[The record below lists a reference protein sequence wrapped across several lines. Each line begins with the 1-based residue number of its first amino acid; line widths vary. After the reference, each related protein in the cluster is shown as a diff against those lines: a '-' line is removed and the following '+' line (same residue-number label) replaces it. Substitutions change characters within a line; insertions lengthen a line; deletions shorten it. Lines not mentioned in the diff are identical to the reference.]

1 MAPAPG
7 QLNSRRLVC
16 LDMRSVLRLNSRT
29 CKEVDQE
36 WRFTRHAKM
45 FAAIKYLYRARKGLR
60 SNLNNYLENQVWLM
74 SESRERAWALMV
86 GAADAELGVGLV
98 RMMAYTAL
106 HQTRLIARQSF

>member
-1 MAPAPG
+1 
-7 QLNSRRLVC
+7 
-16 LDMRSVLRLNSRT
+16 
-29 CKEVDQE
+29 
-36 WRFTRHAKM
+36 
-45 FAAIKYLYRARKGLR
+45 
-60 SNLNNYLENQVWLM
+60 M